1 MAIIQETVTANGSFS
16 NLSISRKTTKTGN
29 ITWTLPS
36 LPDGYTIIS
45 TSLTANLNISM
56 LLGSCTVTINSNKYT
71 SSSSLSID
79 MGTTLKSSL
88 SVSAV
93 GKNNLSYGTVSIS
106 NIVYTIT
113 YSYDD
118 GSSEPPV
125 ISILSQDLS
134 KISSINGKDR
144 CTVSFNCDKALS
156 YWEARATLP
165 NVIPSHG
172 VGLLVESGTLSK
184 GETGYVYVDDDEL
197 TNGDANYTITIYG
210 QTSDGVW
217 SDE

>member
-16 NLSISRKTTKTGN
+16 DLSISRKTTKTGN
-29 ITWTLPS
+29 ITWTLPNI
-36 LPDGYTIIS
+36 PDGATIIS

-56 LLGSCTVTINSNKYT
+56 ILGSCTVTINSKQYT

-93 GKNNLSYGTVSIS
+93 GKNIFSYGTVSIS
-106 NIVYTIT
+106 NIVYSIT

-118 GSSEPPV
+118 GSSAPPV
-125 ISILSQDLS
+125 INILSQDLS

-165 NVIPSHG
+165 NVTPSHG
-172 VGLLVESGTLSK
+172 VGLLVESGTLSE
-184 GETGYVYVDDDEL
+184 GETGYVYVDDEEL

>member
-1 MAIIQETVTANGSFS
+1 MAIIQETVIANGSFS
-16 NLSISRKTTKTGN
+16 DLSISRKTTKTGN

-56 LLGSCTVTINSNKYT
+56 ILGSCTVTINSKQYT

-93 GKNNLSYGTVSIS
+93 GKNILSYGTVSIS
-106 NIVYTIT
+106 DIVYSIT

-118 GSSEPPV
+118 GSSAPPV
-125 ISILSQDLS
+125 INILSQDLS
-134 KISSINGKDR
+134 KISSISGKDR

-165 NVIPSHG
+165 NVTPSHG

>member
-16 NLSISRKTTKTGN
+16 DLSISRKTTKTGN

-56 LLGSCTVTINSNKYT
+56 ILGSCTVTINSKQYT
-71 SSSSLSID
+71 SSSSLSIN

-88 SVSAV
+88 TVSAV
-93 GKNNLSYGTVSIS
+93 GKNILSYGTVSIS
-106 NIVYTIT
+106 NIVYSIT

-125 ISILSQDLS
+125 INILSQDLS
-134 KISSINGKDR
+134 KISSISGKDR

-165 NVIPSHG
+165 NVTPSHG

-184 GETGYVYVDDDEL
+184 GETGYVYVDDEEL

>member
-1 MAIIQETVTANGSFS
+1 MAIIQETVTASGSFS
-16 NLSISRKTTKTGN
+16 DLSISRTSTKSGN
-29 ITWTLPS
+29 ITWNIPTLPENS
-36 LPDGYTIIS
+36 TIIS

-56 LLGSCTVTINSNKYT
+56 ILGSCTVTINGSSYT
-71 SSSSLSID
+71 SSSSLNID
-79 MGTTLKSSL
+79 LGTSTTSSL
-88 SVSAV
+88 SVSAK
-93 GKNNLSYGTVSIS
+93 GKNIFSYGTVSIS
-106 NIVYTIT
+106 NIVYSIT

-125 ISILSQDLS
+125 INILSQDLS
-134 KISSINGKDR
+134 KISSISGKDR

-165 NVIPSHG
+165 NVTPSHG

-184 GETGYVYVDDDEL
+184 GETGYVYVDDEEL

>member
-56 LLGSCTVTINSNKYT
+56 ILGSCTVTINSKQYT
-71 SSSSLSID
+71 SSSSLSIN

-93 GKNNLSYGTVSIS
+93 GKNNFSYGTVSIS
-106 NIVYTIT
+106 NIVYSIT

-125 ISILSQDLS
+125 INILSQDLS
-134 KISSINGKDR
+134 KISSISGKDR

-165 NVIPSHG
+165 NVTPSHG

>member
-16 NLSISRKTTKTGN
+16 DLSISRKTTKTGN

-56 LLGSCTVTINSNKYT
+56 VLGSCTVTINSKQYT
-71 SSSSLSID
+71 SSSSLNID

-93 GKNNLSYGTVSIS
+93 GKNNYSYGTVSIS
-106 NIVYTIT
+106 NIVYSIT

-118 GSSEPPV
+118 GSSDPPV
-125 ISILSQDLS
+125 INILSQDLS
-134 KISSINGKDR
+134 KISSISGKDR

-165 NVIPSHG
+165 NVTPSHG

>member
-56 LLGSCTVTINSNKYT
+56 ILGSCTVTINSKQYT
-71 SSSSLSID
+71 SSSSLSIN

-88 SVSAV
+88 TVSAV
-93 GKNNLSYGTVSIS
+93 GKNNFSYGTVSIS
-106 NIVYTIT
+106 NIVYSIT

-125 ISILSQDLS
+125 INILSQDLS
-134 KISSINGKDR
+134 KISSISGKDR

-165 NVIPSHG
+165 NVTPSHG